1 MEKPWLRHYE
11 AFVPQ
16 SLHIPEATIPGLF
29 AQTVK
34 NFPEAPATVYFG
46 GRMRYRRLGELAARF
61 AAALAA
67 LGVKKGSR
75 VAIILPNL
83 PQYPIVHYAVLQLG
97 AIAVPTNPLYVERE
111 LEYQLRDSGA
121 EVAIALDLL
130 FPRLEAVRPHTAL
143 REVIYTG
150 IGEYLPLLKRLL
162 YPLKAKRE
170 GRWVNIPPQAH
181 TLLFSET
188 IKKKFPAPPRV
199 DVRPDDVAILLYTGG
214 TTGISKGAVLT
225 HRNLVANL
233 VQVKSWFPDIRPG
246 KEVTL
251 AALPFFHSYGM
262 TSCLHMSMYIGGANV
277 LIPRFEV
284 NMVLRALAQHKV
296 SLFPGVPT
304 MYVAVNNH
312 PQIKRYNL
320 KSVRACMSGGAALPL
335 QVAKKFEE
343 VTGGAR
349 LVEGYGLSETSP
361 VTHCN
366 PITGERREGSI
377 GLPLPGTEAI
387 ILDPDTHEPLP
398 PHQVGELAVRGPQ
411 VMQGYWNMEEE
422 TRLAMNEGWFL
433 TGDLAKM
440 DEDGYFY
447 IVDRKKD
454 MIIAGGFNIYPR
466 EIEEVLYNNPKV
478 KEAAVIGAQD
488 PYRGETVKAFIV
500 LQEGHQATEEEIIA
514 YCQQYLAKY
523 KTPKLVEFREQ
534 LPKSMIGKVL
544 RRVLIDEE
552 RDRQKQGGAAP
563 PAKGGLAAHPASVHA
578 E

>member
-11 AFVPQ
+11 AHVPRAIEIPD
-16 SLHIPEATIPGLF
+16 LTIAEICARTVREHPEATALI
-29 AQTVK
+29 
-34 NFPEAPATVYFG
+34 YFG
-46 GRMRYRRLGELAARF
+46 RRISYGQLGAWVSRC
-61 AAALAA
+61 AAALAQM
-67 LGVKKGSR
+67 GVKQGSR
-75 VAIILPNL
+75 VALLLPNI
-83 PQYPIVHYAVLQLG
+83 PQYPIVHYAVMELG

-121 EVAIALDLL
+121 EVAVALDLL
-130 FPRLEAVRPHTAL
+130 FSRLEAVRGKTAL

-150 IGEYLPLLKRLL
+150 IGEYLPAMKRLL
-162 YPLKAKRE
+162 YPFKAKRE
-170 GRWVNIPPQAH
+170 GRWARISPRAH
-181 TLLFSET
+181 THLFADVLRRD
-188 IKKKFPAPPRV
+188 FPRPPRV
-199 DVRPDDVAILLYTGG
+199 ALKPEDIAMFLYTGG

-233 VQVKSWFPDIRPG
+233 EQVRSWCPGIRLG

-251 AALPFFHSYGM
+251 AVLPFFHSYGM
-262 TSCLHMSMYIGGANV
+262 TTCLHMSVYIAGANV
-277 LIPRFEV
+277 LLPRFEV
-284 NMVLRALAQHKV
+284 DSVLQALAKYRV

-304 MYVAVNNH
+304 MYVAVNNNPH
-312 PQIKRYNL
+312 LSRYNL
-320 KSVRACMSGGAALPL
+320 QNIRVCLSGGAALPL

-343 VTGGAR
+343 ITGGAR

-377 GLPLPGTEAI
+377 GLPVPGTEAAV
-387 ILDPDTHEPLP
+387 LDLETHQPLP
-398 PHQVGELAVRGPQ
+398 ADGVGELAVRGPQ
-411 VMQGYWNMEEE
+411 VMAGYWNMEAE
-422 TRLAMNEGWFL
+422 TKNVMHQGWFL
-433 TGDLAKM
+433 TGDMARM

-478 KEAAVIGAQD
+478 KEAAVIGTQD

-500 LQEGHQATEEEIIA
+500 LKENQQATEEEIIA
-514 YCQQYLAKY
+514 FCQPHLAKF
-523 KTPKLVEFREQ
+523 KTPRLVEFRPE

-544 RRVLIDEE
+544 RRVLVEEE
-552 RDRQKQGGAAP
+552 RAQQQTGAA
-563 PAKGGLAAHPASVHA
+563 AMTARNGAAIPN
-578 E
+578 

>member
-11 AFVPQ
+11 AHVPETI
-16 SLHIPEATIPGLF
+16 SIPELTIGDVLARAVRDHPKATALI
-29 AQTVK
+29 
-34 NFPEAPATVYFG
+34 YFG
-46 GRMRYRRLGELAARF
+46 RRMSYRRLGELVNRF
-61 AAALAA
+61 AAVLSH
-67 LGVKKGSR
+67 LGVKKGDR
-75 VAIILPNL
+75 VAILLPNI
-83 PQYPIVHYAVLQLG
+83 PQYPIVHYAMMQLG

-121 EVAIALDLL
+121 QIAVALDLL
-130 FPRLEAVRPHTAL
+130 HSRLEGVRRKTAL

-150 IGEYLPLLKRLL
+150 VGEYLPALKRLL

-170 GRWVNIPPQAH
+170 GRWVKIPPQAH
-181 TLLFSET
+181 THNFSTLIQKDLPQPSPVE
-188 IKKKFPAPPRV
+188 IKPEE
-199 DVRPDDVAILLYTGG
+199 VAIFLYTGG

-233 VQVKSWFPDIRPG
+233 EQVRSWCAGIHLG
-246 KEVTL
+246 EEVML

-262 TSCLHMSMYIGGANV
+262 TTCLHMGPYIAGANV
-277 LIPRFEV
+277 LIPRFEL
-284 NMVLRALAQHKV
+284 NAVLNALATYKV
-296 SLFPGVPT
+296 TLFPGVPT
-304 MYVAVNNH
+304 MYVAVNNCPKS
-312 PQIKRYNL
+312 PQYNL
-320 KSVRACMSGGAALPL
+320 HSIRACISGGAPLPL

-343 VTGGAR
+343 IAHGAR

-366 PITGERREGSI
+366 PITGERREGAI
-377 GLPLPGTEAI
+377 GLPVPGTDAAI
-387 ILDPDTHEPLP
+387 LAPDTHEPLP
-398 PHQVGELAVRGPQ
+398 PNQVGELAVRGPQ
-411 VMQGYWNMEEE
+411 VMQGYWNMAEE
-422 TRLAMNEGWFL
+422 TRQVMHHGWFM

-454 MIIAGGFNIYPR
+454 MIIAGGLNIYPR

-478 KEAAVIGAQD
+478 KEVAVIGAHD

-500 LQEGHQATEEEIIA
+500 LKENQQATEEEMVA

-523 KTPKLVEFREQ
+523 KAPKLVEFRDT

-544 RRVLIDEE
+544 RRVLVEEE
-552 RDRQKQGGAAP
+552 RNRQKQVSAAEP
-563 PAKGGLAAHPASVHA
+563 
-578 E
+578 